1 MIAFVINGCSVFTGY
16 ESEISN
22 FNQDIATKNC
32 KNLEYYKENYQKD
45 PILKAN
51 QAGSL
56 AQICK
61 DFKLSNKFFDIA
73 ENKYKDVDNEN
84 LFYQGTK
91 EISKFLLNDNIVD
104 YEGKFFERIMNN
116 YYKALNYLNL
126 KDFSSARVE
135 FNRIL
140 HRQERAKI
148 YFANDI
154 KKLQKNLN
162 SQKNELLKD
171 EILQDFLNKNR
182 IQTAQILPNFINPF
196 ASYLAAIFFICDKDL
211 NKGENL
217 LRQIQKF
224 YPQNSQISQ
233 DLKNINLI
241 ANGKKIIWIIYENG
255 KSVGLIDKNF
265 SLPIMI
271 NDEILILNFAFA
283 YLENSQ
289 KSMNFLQINDKKT
302 KLITDMDEII
312 KAEFDTTFDY
322 LMSKTIVSSF
332 SKMILQ
338 HELSKQ
344 TDEISGLVAGLFYT
358 LSNKSDVRYWSYLP
372 QNFQAISLE
381 NFGQN
386 FIIKDKYQ
394 KIIEEF
400 SIAKNKNAII
410 YVKDLQN
417 DEKFVSKILF

>member
-211 NKGENL
+211 NL
-217 LRQIQKF
+217 
-224 YPQNSQISQ
+224 S
-233 DLKNINLI
+233 LI
-241 ANGKKIIWIIYENG
+241 HI
-255 KSVGLIDKNF
+255 
-265 SLPIMI
+265 
-271 NDEILILNFAFA
+271 
-283 YLENSQ
+283 
-289 KSMNFLQINDKKT
+289 
-302 KLITDMDEII
+302 
-312 KAEFDTTFDY
+312 
-322 LMSKTIVSSF
+322 
-332 SKMILQ
+332 
-338 HELSKQ
+338 
-344 TDEISGLVAGLFYT
+344 
-358 LSNKSDVRYWSYLP
+358 
-372 QNFQAISLE
+372 
-381 NFGQN
+381 
-386 FIIKDKYQ
+386 
-394 KIIEEF
+394 
-400 SIAKNKNAII
+400 
-410 YVKDLQN
+410 
-417 DEKFVSKILF
+417 